1 MVDIQLNKQITA
13 QVTVVSGG
21 PISTYEW
28 KLDDILQTNNTDTLT
43 IPPNTFSI
51 GTHTIKFRG
60 QNYCGNWSPELVENI
75 NITEV
80 MNMAT
85 QTDPVVVNQP
95 AVAVTITL
103 RRTSEVTVTVVDDPQ
118 SANPGAPSQGA
129 TVEIGGVIGTTDI
142 SGVVIL
148 SNIPYATDP
157 PHNAL
162 TTYT

>member
-1 MVDIQLNKQITA
+1 MTDIQINK
-13 QVTVVSGG
+13 QVTVKVSVTSGG
-21 PISTYEW
+21 PISIYEW
-28 KLDDILQTNNTDTLT
+28 KLDDTPQINNTDTLT

-51 GTHTIKFRG
+51 GLHTIKFRG
-60 QNYCGNWSPELVENI
+60 QNYCGNWSPELVEDI

-80 MNMAT
+80 INMAI

-103 RRTSEVTVTVVDDPQ
+103 RRTSEVTVTVIDDPQ

-157 PHNAL
+157 PHNVL